1 MINENELWKIND
13 LRMRLLEHLLIQNF
27 VPGEHVNI
35 DCSFAGNC
43 WNGLVCSSMYALQAK
58 QCSACQMIVAFI
70 LSFPRLWSVDYGL
83 YEIMVEQIMN

>member
-13 LRMRLLEHLLIQNF
+13 LRMRLFKQKF

-43 WNGLVCSSMYALQAK
+43 WNEIVTVCIASKA
-58 QCSACQMIVAFI
+58 MICLSNDCRLHTFI
-70 LSFPRLWSVDYGL
+70 S
-83 YEIMVEQIMN
+83 